1 MFEDWLP
8 LGLLLLGLLTLG
20 IFAYGFGVDSRPDF
34 YDDRAP
40 RGGIDF

>member
-1 MFEDWLP
+1 MEDIWTLFWL
-8 LGLLLLGLLTLG
+8 LVGMLTLG

-34 YDDRAP
+34 DDDRAP